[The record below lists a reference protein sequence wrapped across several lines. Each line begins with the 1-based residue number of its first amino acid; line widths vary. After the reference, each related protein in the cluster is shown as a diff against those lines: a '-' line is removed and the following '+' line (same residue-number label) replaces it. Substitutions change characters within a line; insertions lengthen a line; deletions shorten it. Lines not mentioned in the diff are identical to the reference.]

1 MKVFL
6 FVIFLTT
13 LVFSQK
19 LDFLLKEYESSSKNS
34 LETLNEKMGY
44 VIVYTKEELEFMQ
57 YNNLS
62 DVLKDIPSSN
72 SNINRFGLNTISLSG
87 SKTDVT
93 GFFRLYINDHEVS
106 SIYNQ
111 SPSLTWLQMPVSMI
125 DHIEVYYGEGS
136 FTLGNETGVQFI
148 RVYTK
153 SAQRENGSEIQTVQS
168 NKNTNTQSFT
178 HSAILENGWSYLLHF
193 TNNNNDSYK
202 NFNNN
207 QLKNN
212 LNSQYFFINLNSQRI
227 NIDMGYSK
235 IKKDIYTG
243 YSSDFT
249 PDDGE
254 LKSDNFFINAST
266 SFLRDNSL
274 KATLSYDINNFR
286 YEEENDNGLFIVPNV
301 DLTNPFLSTNYFKE
315 DIKLEKINAS
325 LSKKFRLGK
334 HEIFTAISLK
344 DKKYTVKERET
355 NLNKNIG
362 KYNDYDEEKIYS
374 FMFQEDYELFD
385 NLHLIGNYKID
396 KYNREGYSVDD
407 KTESLY
413 RVGAIY
419 LPTDYLG
426 FKSFYTSSYTP
437 PTFYNIDF
445 KDKKLSTIKTQKYKY
460 FNIEGVLTLGDSKF
474 NIDYHKVK
482 VDDFAYLTPVGFINI
497 EDQIKTSGLIFEYE
511 YKFDKNNKLKL
522 NYFTSNLNR
531 NYTNSN
537 RGGYAKYLGKYQNI
551 DYFTSLVYK
560 NSYEYLGVEVDD
572 SYNLNL
578 GFTYHHTKNLSFS
591 LKGEN
596 LLNEPTASLFSA
608 SSFSLRGL
616 NSENIALNDY
626 ERKVSFAIRWL
637 F

>member
-6 FVIFLTT
+6 FIIFFTT
-13 LVFSQK
+13 LVFSQE
-19 LDFLLKEYESSSKNS
+19 LDTLLKEYESSSKNS

-44 VIVYTKEELEFMQ
+44 VVVYTKEELELMQ
-57 YNNLS
+57 YTNLS
-62 DVLKDIPSSN
+62 DVLKEIPSNN
-72 SNINRFGLNTISLSG
+72 SNVNRFGLNNISLSG

-111 SPSLTWLQMPVSMI
+111 SASLTWLQMPVSMI

-153 SAQRENGSEIQTVQS
+153 NAQRENGSEIQTVQS
-168 NKNTNTQSFT
+168 NKSTNSQSFT
-178 HSAILENGWSYLLHF
+178 HSSILENGWGYLLHF
-193 TNNNNDSYK
+193 TNNNNNSSTD
-202 NFNNN
+202 FNGND
-207 QLKNN
+207 LKNN
-212 LNSQYFFINLNSQRI
+212 LNSQYFFMNLNSQRM

-243 YSSDFT
+243 YSSNFV

-254 LKSDNFFINAST
+254 LNSDNFFISAST

-274 KATLSYDINNFR
+274 KAKISYDINNLK
-286 YEEENDNGLFIVPNV
+286 YEEENDDGLFIVPNV

-315 DIKLEKINAS
+315 DLKLQKINAS
-325 LSKKFRLGK
+325 LSKDFKLGK
-334 HEIFTAISLK
+334 HDIFTAISLK
-344 DKKYTVKERET
+344 DKKYTVKDRET

-362 KYNDYDEEKIYS
+362 KYNDYDQEKKYS
-374 FMFQEDYELFD
+374 FMFQEDYALFD

-396 KYNREGYSVDD
+396 KYNREGNDLDD
-407 KTESLY
+407 ETQNLY
-413 RVGAIY
+413 RLGFIY

-426 FKSFYTSSYTP
+426 FKSFYTKSYIP
-437 PTFYNIDF
+437 PTFYNMDF

-460 FNIEGVLTLGDSKF
+460 YNIEGVLTLGKSKL

-482 VDDFAYLTPVGFINI
+482 IDDFAYLTPVGFISI
-497 EDQIKTSGLIFEYE
+497 DDQVETSGLIFEFE
-511 YKFDKNNKLKL
+511 YNFNKDNKLKL
-522 NYFTSNLNR
+522 NYNTSNLNR
-531 NYTNSN
+531 NYSNSN
-537 RGGYAKYLGKYQNI
+537 RGGYIKYMGKYERI
-551 DYFTSLVYK
+551 DYFTSLIYK
-560 NSYEYLGVEVDD
+560 NSYEYLGIEVDD

-596 LLNEPTASLFSA
+596 LLNQSTASLFSA
-608 SSFSLRGL
+608 SSFSVSGL
-616 NSENIALNDY
+616 NSEYIALDDY
-626 ERKVSFAIRWL
+626 ERKISFAMRWL